1 MNRNYKEALLKNPD
15 QSDWEIIVE
24 PVEDGG

>member
-1 MNRNYKEALLKNPD
+1 MDRNYKEALLKNSD
-15 QSDWEIIVE
+15 QSDWEIIAE